1 LRAIHYYI
9 YGTHQDLEPILTFP
23 KGRNWL
29 PGEWETHLNLP
40 KGKELVPDERDE
52 GEWGEGNE
60 RLLTGGKS
68 WCPSVYKAIETEKNN
83 NHIKYE

>member
-9 YGTHQDLEPILTFP
+9 YGIHKPILT
-23 KGRNWL
+23 W
-29 PGEWETHLNLP
+29 THPNLP

-60 RLLTGGKS
+60 RLLTGGRS
-68 WCPSVYKAIETEKNN
+68 LVPFGI
-83 NHIKYE
+83 